1 MIHFLFKGL
10 IRDPSRSLLP
20 LLTVIAGVMLTVIM
34 YSWIQ
39 GTETDMISSNANF
52 NTGHVKIMSRAYAE
66 EAALIPNDLALLN
79 VGHLLKTLKDEYPQ
93 MVWTP
98 RIRFRGILDIP
109 DENGETKYQGPA
121 AGLAVDFLSSE
132 NIETNILNLHKA
144 LVRGRLPRSSNEIL
158 VGDQFARAL
167 NLEVG
172 QKATLISST
181 MYGSQT
187 TENYIVVGT
196 IRFGVSAMDRGAIII
211 DITGIQP
218 VLDMSDASGEI
229 LGFYSDFIYR
239 DKQLAL
245 LKNEFNKR
253 FSDPEDDFSPVM
265 LSLRDQMGLAQTLK
279 MVDYFSTIL
288 ISIFV
293 IVMAIVLWNAGL
305 MGSLRRYGEIG
316 VRLAIGEEKGHLYRS
331 MIVESVLIGSVG
343 SIIGSAIGVA
353 FAYYL
358 QVHGIDISAM
368 LKNASMLISDVV
380 RARVTPM
387 SYFIGFLPGLV
398 ATILG
403 TSISGI
409 GIYKRQTSELFK
421 ELEG

>member
-1 MIHFLFKGL
+1 MIYFLFKGL
-10 IRDPSRSLLP
+10 IRDHSRSLLP
-20 LLTVIAGVMLTVIM
+20 LLTVIAGVMLTVVM

-52 NTGHVKIMSRAYAE
+52 SAGHVKIMSRAYAE
-66 EAALIPNDLALLN
+66 EEALIPNDMALMNVDQLLN
-79 VGHLLKTLKDEYPQ
+79 TLKSEYPQ

-98 RIRFRGILDIP
+98 RIRFMGILDIP
-109 DENGETKYQGPA
+109 DQNGETKSQGA
-121 AGLAVDFLSSE
+121 AVGLAVDCISPG
-132 NIETNILNLHKA
+132 NIETKILNLKKA

-158 VGDQFARAL
+158 VGDQFAR
-167 NLEVG
+167 NLDIEVG
-172 QKATLISST
+172 KTATLISST
-181 MYGSQT
+181 KYGSQT
-187 TENYIVVGT
+187 TENFTVVGT
-196 IRFGVSAMDRGAIII
+196 IRFGVTAMDRGAIIT

-218 VLDMSDASGEI
+218 TLDMEDSSGEI
-229 LGFYSDFIYR
+229 LGFINDFIYR
-239 DKQLAL
+239 DKQLSK
-245 LKNEFNKR
+245 LKNEFNQR
-253 FSDPEDDFSPVM
+253 FSDPEDELSPVM

-279 MVDYFSTIL
+279 MVDFFSTIL

-293 IVMAIVLWNAGL
+293 LVMSIVLWNAGL

-316 VRLAIGEEKGHLYRS
+316 VRLAIGEEKGHIYRT
-331 MIVESVLIGSVG
+331 MIIESILIGSMG
-343 SIIGSAIGVA
+343 SVIGTAIGIA
-353 FAYYL
+353 FAFYL

-380 RARVTPM
+380 RAKITPV
-387 SYFIGFLPGLV
+387 SYVIGFLPGLL

-403 TSISGI
+403 TSIAGI

>member
-1 MIHFLFKGL
+1 MILFLFKGL

-20 LLTVIAGVMLTVIM
+20 LLTVIAGVMLTVVM

-79 VGHLLKTLKDEYPQ
+79 VEQLLNTLKDEYPQ

-109 DENGETKYQGPA
+109 DENGETKYQGPT
-121 AGLAVDFLSSE
+121 AGLAVDFLSSA
-132 NIETNILNLHKA
+132 NIETNILNLQKA
-144 LVRGRLPRSSNEIL
+144 LVRGRLPHSSNEIL
-158 VGDQFARAL
+158 LGDQFARDL
-167 NLEVG
+167 HIEVG

-187 TENYIVVGT
+187 TENFIVTGT
-196 IRFGVSAMDRGAIII
+196 IRFGVSAMDRGAIIT

-239 DKQLAL
+239 DKQLTV
-245 LKNEFNKR
+245 LKNDFNNQ
-253 FSDPEDDFSPVM
+253 FSDPEDEFSPVM

-279 MVDYFSTIL
+279 MVDFFSTIL

-293 IVMAIVLWNAGL
+293 LVMSIVLWNAGL

-316 VRLAIGEEKGHLYRS
+316 VRLAIGEDKGHLYRS
-331 MIVESVLIGSVG
+331 MIVESILIGSIG
-343 SIIGSAIGVA
+343 SIIGTAIGIA

-358 QVHGIDISAM
+358 QIHGIDISAM
-368 LKNASMLISDVV
+368 LKNASMLISNVV
-380 RARVTPM
+380 RAKVTPL
-387 SYFIGFLPGLV
+387 SYFIGFLPGLM

-421 ELEG
+421 EMEG

>member
-1 MIHFLFKGL
+1 MIYFLFKGL

-20 LLTVIAGVMLTVIM
+20 LLTVIAGVMLTVVM

-52 NTGHVKIMSRAYAE
+52 NTGHVKIMSRVYAE
-66 EAALIPNDLALLN
+66 EAALIPNELALLN
-79 VGHLLKTLKDEYPQ
+79 VGHLLNILKDEYPQ

-98 RIRFRGILDIP
+98 RIRFRGILDVP

-121 AGLAVDFLSSE
+121 AGLAVDLLSSQ
-132 NIETNILNLHKA
+132 NIETKILNLQRA
-144 LVRGRLPRSSNEIL
+144 LVRGRLPRSRNEIL
-158 VGDQFARAL
+158 VGDQFARDL
-167 NLEVG
+167 NLKIG
-172 QKATLISST
+172 QKATLISTT

-187 TENYIVVGT
+187 TENFIVAGT
-196 IRFGVSAMDRGAIII
+196 IRFGVTAMDRGAVIV

-218 VLDMSDASGEI
+218 VLDMSDACGEV

-239 DKQLAL
+239 NKQLTI
-245 LKNEFNKR
+245 LKDEFNKR
-253 FSDPEDDFSPVM
+253 FSDPQDEISPVM
-265 LSLRDQMGLAQTLK
+265 LSLRDQMGLDQTLK
-279 MVDYFSTIL
+279 MVNYFSTIL

-293 IVMAIVLWNAGL
+293 LVMSIVLWNAGL

-316 VRLAIGEEKGHLYRS
+316 IRLAIGENKGHLYRS
-331 MIVESVLIGSVG
+331 MIAESVLIGSIG
-343 SIIGSAIGVA
+343 SIIGTAIGVA

-358 QVHGIDISAM
+358 QVRGIDISAM

-380 RARVTPM
+380 RAKVTPM
-387 SYFIGFLPGLV
+387 SYIIGFLPGLA

-421 ELEG
+421 ELE

>member
-1 MIHFLFKGL
+1 MIYFLFKGL

-20 LLTVIAGVMLTVIM
+20 LLTVIAGVMLTVVM
-34 YSWIQ
+34 YSFIQ

-79 VGHLLKTLKDEYPQ
+79 AGQLLSTLREEYPQ

-109 DENGETKYQGPA
+109 DLNGETIDQGPA
-121 AGLAVDFLSSE
+121 AGLAVDFLSPD
-132 NIETNILNLHKA
+132 NIETNLLNLQEA
-144 LVRGRLPRSSNEIL
+144 LVRGRLPRLRNEIL
-158 VGDQFARAL
+158 VGDQFARDL
-167 NLEVG
+167 KLEVG

-187 TENYIVVGT
+187 SENLIVAGT
-196 IRFGVSAMDRGAIII
+196 IKFGVSAMDRGAIII

-239 DKQLAL
+239 DKQLTL
-245 LKNEFNKR
+245 LKNDFNNR
-253 FSDPEDDFSPVM
+253 FSDPDDEFSPVM

-279 MVDYFSTIL
+279 MVDFFSTIL

-293 IVMAIVLWNAGL
+293 LVMSIVLWNAGL

-316 VRLAIGEEKGHLYRS
+316 IRLAIGENKGHLYRS
-331 MIVESVLIGSVG
+331 MIAESILIGSIG
-343 SIIGSAIGVA
+343 SIIGTAIGVA
-353 FAYYL
+353 FSYYL
-358 QVHGIDISAM
+358 QFHGINISEM

-380 RARVTPM
+380 RAKVTPM
-387 SYFIGFLPGLV
+387 SYFIGFLPGLM

>member
-1 MIHFLFKGL
+1 MILFLFKGL

-20 LLTVIAGVMLTVIM
+20 LLTVIAGVMLTVVM

-79 VGHLLKTLKDEYPQ
+79 VEQLLNTLKDEYPQ

-109 DENGETKYQGPA
+109 DENGETKYQGPT
-121 AGLAVDFLSSE
+121 AGLAVAFLSSA
-132 NIETNILNLHKA
+132 NIETNILNLQKA
-144 LVRGRLPRSSNEIL
+144 LVRGRLPHSSNEIL
-158 VGDQFARAL
+158 LGDQFARDL
-167 NLEVG
+167 HIEVG

-187 TENYIVVGT
+187 TENFIVTGT
-196 IRFGVSAMDRGAIII
+196 IRFGVSAMDRGAIIT

-239 DKQLAL
+239 DKQLTV
-245 LKNEFNKR
+245 LKNDFNNQ
-253 FSDPEDDFSPVM
+253 FSDPEDEFSPVM

-279 MVDYFSTIL
+279 MVDFFSTIL

-293 IVMAIVLWNAGL
+293 LVMSIVLWNAGL

-316 VRLAIGEEKGHLYRS
+316 VRLAIGEDKGHLYRS
-331 MIVESVLIGSVG
+331 MIVESILIGSIG
-343 SIIGSAIGVA
+343 SIIGTAIGIA

-358 QVHGIDISAM
+358 QIHGIDISAM
-368 LKNASMLISDVV
+368 LKNASMLISNVV
-380 RARVTPM
+380 RAKVTPL
-387 SYFIGFLPGLV
+387 SYFIGFLPGLM

-421 ELEG
+421 EMEG

>member
-1 MIHFLFKGL
+1 MILFLFKGL
-10 IRDPSRSLLP
+10 IRDPARSLLP
-20 LLTVIAGVMLTVIM
+20 LLTVVTGVMLTVIM

-52 NTGHVKIMSRAYAE
+52 STGHVKIMSQAYAE
-66 EAALIPNDLALLN
+66 ESALIPNDLALLN
-79 VGHLLKTLKDEYPQ
+79 VGELLNKLKDEYPH
-93 MVWTP
+93 MLWTP
-98 RIRFRGILDIP
+98 RIRFRGIIDIP
-109 DENGETKYQGPA
+109 DENGETKYQAPA
-121 AGLAVDFLSSE
+121 AGVAVDYLSSE
-132 NIETNILNLHKA
+132 NIETDILNLRKA
-144 LVRGRLPRSSNEIL
+144 LVRGRLPLSSNEIL
-158 VGDQFARAL
+158 LGDQLAQDL
-167 NLEVG
+167 KLEVG

-229 LGFYSDFIYR
+229 VGFYRDFVYR
-239 DKQLAL
+239 DKQLL
-245 LKNEFNKR
+245 ILKNDFNER
-253 FSDPEDDFSPVM
+253 FSDPEDEFSPVM
-265 LSLRDQMGLAQTLK
+265 LSLSDQMGLAQTLK
-279 MVDYFSTIL
+279 MVDFFSSIL

-293 IVMAIVLWNAGL
+293 IVMSIVLWNAGL

-316 VRLAIGEEKGHLYRS
+316 VRLAIGENKSHLYLS
-331 MIVESVLIGSVG
+331 MILESILIGSIG
-343 SIIGSAIGVA
+343 SIIGTAIGIA
-353 FAYYL
+353 FSYYL
-358 QVHGIDISAM
+358 QIYGINISAM
-368 LKNASMLISDVV
+368 LKNSSVFISDII
-380 RARVTPM
+380 RAKVTPM
-387 SYFIGFLPGLV
+387 SYLIGFLPGLM

-403 TSISGI
+403 TSIAGI